1 MLTIVFLSFHSGT
14 HIKRLVSSIER
25 KYPIIVVENS
35 LNVELKNELEEKYDN
50 VKVII
55 PSKNIGISAGYNLG
69 IKESKTNFVK
79 ITSADIELTN
89 KCLQDLEESISK
101 IKDFAIKC

>member
-35 LNVELKNELEEKYDN
+35 LNVELKNELENKYD
-50 VKVII
+50 
-55 PSKNIGISAGYNLG
+55 
-69 IKESKTNFVK
+69 
-79 ITSADIELTN
+79 
-89 KCLQDLEESISK
+89 
-101 IKDFAIKC
+101 